1 MNMSD
6 SVKKKTSYVTTVDN
20 KQVAELQNYFQSH
33 NWEMKAQQYAH
44 FKAVGDKVNVVAYNS
59 GKLTI
64 QGANAQDFVEF
75 VLEPE
80 ILQDYR
86 FSVPEELFG
95 EEEKTLDL
103 APHIGVDESGKGD
116 FFGPLIIAGVFI
128 DEASGEKLAKTKVR
142 DSKLIKSDREIKV
155 IAAEIREIT
164 EGKFAVVTLR
174 NQTYNDLYKR
184 IGNLNRL
191 LAWGHA
197 RVIENVLEKVP
208 DCPRALSDKFGA
220 DFLIKNALMEKGRKI
235 ILEQKTKGESDIAVA
250 AASIL
255 AREQFIREMAKLE
268 DEFGMEIPRGASSA
282 VKLRANAVIDK
293 FGVDALYRCVKTHFK
308 TYEELMR

>member
-1 MNMSD
+1 MSNPE
-6 SVKKKTSYVTTVDN
+6 KKKTSYVTTIDA
-20 KQVAELQNYFQSH
+20 KQLADLQKYFAEH
-33 NWEMKAQQYAH
+33 GWELKEQQYAH
-44 FKAVGDKVNVVAYNS
+44 FKAVGDKVNVVAYMS
-59 GKLTI
+59 GKLTV
-64 QGANAQDFVEF
+64 QGANSQDFVEF

-86 FSVPEELFG
+86 FSVPEELLS
-95 EEEKTLDL
+95 EVKETLDL

-116 FFGPLIIAGVFI
+116 FFGPLVIAGVFI
-128 DEASGEKLAKTKVR
+128 DEASGEKLAQTKVR
-142 DSKLIKSDREIKV
+142 DSKLIKSDREIKEL
-155 IAAEIREIT
+155 AAQIREIT
-164 EGKFAVVTLR
+164 EGRFAVVTLR
-174 NQTYNDLYKR
+174 NQTYNDLYRR

-197 RVIENVLEKVP
+197 RVIENVLDKVP

-255 AREQFIREMAKLE
+255 AREQFVREMAKLAE
-268 DEFGMEIPRGASSA
+268 EFGMDMPRGANNI
-282 VKLRANAVIDK
+282 VKERANAVIDK
-293 FGVDALYRCVKTHFK
+293 FGIEALERCVKTHFK
-308 TYEELMR
+308 TYGELMR

>member
-1 MNMSD
+1 MSN
-6 SVKKKTSYVTTVDN
+6 SEKKKTSYVTTIDA
-20 KQVAELQNYFQSH
+20 KQLADLQKYFAEH
-33 NWEMKAQQYAH
+33 GWELKEQQYAH
-44 FKAVGDKVNVVAYNS
+44 FKAVGDKVNVVAYMS
-59 GKLTI
+59 GKLTV
-64 QGANAQDFVEF
+64 QGANSQDFVEF

-86 FSVPEELFG
+86 FSVPEELLSV
-95 EEEKTLDL
+95 EKETLDL

-116 FFGPLIIAGVFI
+116 FFGPLVIAGVFI
-128 DEASGEKLAKTKVR
+128 DEASGEKLAQTKVR
-142 DSKLIKSDREIKV
+142 DSKLIKSDREIKEL
-155 IAAEIREIT
+155 AAQIREIT
-164 EGKFAVVTLR
+164 EGRFAVVTLR
-174 NQTYNDLYKR
+174 NQTYNDLYRR

-197 RVIENVLEKVP
+197 RVIENVLDKVP

-255 AREQFIREMAKLE
+255 AREQFVREMAKLAE
-268 DEFGMEIPRGASSA
+268 EFGMDMPRGANNI
-282 VKLRANAVIDK
+282 VKERANAVIDK
-293 FGVDALYRCVKTHFK
+293 FGIEALERCVKTHFK
-308 TYEELMR
+308 TYGELMR

>member
-1 MNMSD
+1 MSD
-6 SVKKKTSYVTTVDN
+6 TDRKQTSFVCTIDDIQLKNLREYLTAHD
-20 KQVAELQNYFQSH
+20 Y
-33 NWEMKAQQYAH
+33 EMKDQQYAH
-44 FKAVGDKVNVVAYNS
+44 FKAVGDKINIVAYNS
-59 GKLTI
+59 GKLTV
-64 QGANAQDFVEF
+64 QGGKAQEFVEF

-80 ILQDYR
+80 ILHDFR

-95 EEEKTLDL
+95 EVENSLDL
-103 APHIGVDESGKGD
+103 SPHIGVDESGKGD

-128 DEASGEKLAKTKVR
+128 DEASGEALSKTKVR
-142 DSKLIKSDREIKV
+142 DSKLIKSDKEI
-155 IAAEIREIT
+155 IAIAKEIREIT
-164 EGKFAVVTLR
+164 QGRFAVVTLR
-174 NQTYNDLYKR
+174 NETYNDLYRR

-220 DFLIKNALMEKGRKI
+220 DYLIRNALMEKGRKI

-255 AREQFIREMAKLE
+255 AREQFVREMNRLSE
-268 DEFGMEIPRGASSA
+268 EFGMEIPRGANNI
-282 VKLRANAVIDK
+282 VKQRANAVIDK
-293 FGVDALYRCVKTHFK
+293 FGVGALERCVKTHFK

>member
-1 MNMSD
+1 MSND
-6 SVKKKTSYVTTVDN
+6 GKKKSSFVCTIDETQLKNLREYLV
-20 KQVAELQNYFQSH
+20 SH
-33 NWEMKAQQYAH
+33 NYEMKDQQYAH
-44 FKAVGDKVNVVAYNS
+44 FKAVGEKINIVAYNS
-59 GKLTI
+59 GKLTV
-64 QGANAQDFVEF
+64 QGSNAQEFVEF

-80 ILQDYR
+80 ILHDYR
-86 FSVPEELFG
+86 FSVPEELLG
-95 EEEKTLDL
+95 EVRESLDL

-128 DEASGEKLAKTKVR
+128 DEASGETLGKTKVR
-142 DSKLIKSDREIKV
+142 DSKLIKSDKEIITLAK
-155 IAAEIREIT
+155 EIREIVQ
-164 EGKFAVVTLR
+164 GRFAVVTLR
-174 NQTYNDLYKR
+174 NETYNALYSR

-208 DCPRALSDKFGA
+208 GCPRALSDKFGA
-220 DFLIKNALMEKGRKI
+220 DHLIRNALMERGRKI

-255 AREQFIREMAKLE
+255 AREQFVREMDKLSE
-268 DEFGMEIPRGASSA
+268 EFQMEIPRGANNI
-282 VKLRANAVIDK
+282 VKQRANAIIDK
-293 FGVDALYRCVKTHFK
+293 FGVAALNRCVKTHFK

>member
-1 MNMSD
+1 MKMSD
-6 SVKKKTSYVTTVDN
+6 SEKKKTSYVTTIDA
-20 KQVAELQNYFQSH
+20 KQLADLRKYCSEHGWELK
-33 NWEMKAQQYAH
+33 EQQYAH
-44 FKAVGDKVNVVAYNS
+44 FKAVGEKVNVVAYLS
-59 GKLTI
+59 GKLTV
-64 QGANAQDFVEF
+64 QGANSQEFVEF

-86 FSVPEELFG
+86 FSVPEELLS
-95 EEEKTLDL
+95 EEKEPLDL

-116 FFGPLIIAGVFI
+116 FFGPLVIAGVFI

-142 DSKLIKSDREIKV
+142 DSKLIKSDREIKEL
-155 IAAEIREIT
+155 ALQIREIT
-164 EGKFAVVTLR
+164 EGRFAVVTLR
-174 NQTYNDLYKR
+174 NQTYNDLYRR

-220 DFLIKNALMEKGRKI
+220 DFLIKNALMAKGRKI

-255 AREQFIREMAKLE
+255 AREQFVREMAKLAE
-268 DEFGMEIPRGASSA
+268 EFGMDMPRGANNI
-282 VKLRANAVIDK
+282 VKERANAVIDK
-293 FGVDALYRCVKTHFK
+293 FGIAALDRCVKTHFK
-308 TYEELMR
+308 TYDELMR

>member
-1 MNMSD
+1 MSD
-6 SVKKKTSYVTTVDN
+6 SAKKKTSYVTTID
-20 KQVAELQNYFQSH
+20 AEQLERLRQYCISH
-33 NWEMKAQQYAH
+33 NYEMNEQQYAH
-44 FKAVGDKVNVVAYNS
+44 FKAVGDKVNIVAYLS
-59 GKLTI
+59 GKLTV
-64 QGANAQDFVEF
+64 QGGNAQEFAEF

-95 EEEKTLDL
+95 EEENRLDL

-116 FFGPLIIAGVFI
+116 FFGPLIIAGVYI
-128 DEASGEKLAKTKVR
+128 DEETGEKLANAKVR
-142 DSKLIKSDREIKV
+142 DSKLIKSDREIKTV
-155 IAAEIREIT
+155 AAAIREIT
-164 EGKFAVVTLR
+164 QGRFAVVTLR
-174 NQTYNDLYKR
+174 NQTYNDLYRR

-220 DFLIKNALMEKGRKI
+220 DFLIKNALMERGRKI

-255 AREQFIREMAKLE
+255 AREQFIRVMAELE
-268 DEFGMEIPRGASSA
+268 EEFGMEIPRGASAA
-282 VKLRANAVIDK
+282 VKQRANAIIDK
-293 FGVDALYRCVKTHFK
+293 FGVDALEKCVKTHFK
-308 TYEELMR
+308 TYDEIMR